1 MVEMKFESYFK
12 ITQGKYFDVEMDVQ
26 GTEVSELWMFEIFT

>member
-1 MVEMKFESYFK
+1 MKTKLESYFK
-12 ITQGKYFDVEMDVQ
+12 ITQGKYFDVEMDAQ